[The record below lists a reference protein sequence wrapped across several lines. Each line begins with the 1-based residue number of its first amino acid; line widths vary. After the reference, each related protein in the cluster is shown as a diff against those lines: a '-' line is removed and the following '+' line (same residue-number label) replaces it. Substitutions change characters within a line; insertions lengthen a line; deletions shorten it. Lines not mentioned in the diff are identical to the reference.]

1 MRCST
6 VSVEHYGSE
15 YATFFGHPRYA
26 AIFPAMNGLIL
37 LAGERFR
44 RRPSFAAGEVA
55 GRQREDAELVA
66 AGRHSARA
74 RHEKSPGLLRI
85 AHDGEYLDVELGA

>member
-1 MRCST
+1 
-6 VSVEHYGSE
+6 
-15 YATFFGHPRYA
+15 
-26 AIFPAMNGLIL
+26 MNGLIL

-44 RRPSFAAGEVA
+44 RRSSFAAGEVA

-74 RHEKSPGLLRI
+74 RHEKSPGLWGKSRGSLGDRYLSGLQN
-85 AHDGEYLDVELGA
+85 DGGRPGVTPIGGSPKPAAMVGAPGRTG